1 MHKQPP
7 WEVMILLKGGLII
20 ETKTS
25 MKYRIRGPIIKKV
38 NYELH
43 YQSYSQRST
52 YGEVVHSKAIQGR
65 PFSISHDCF
74 QRIEL
79 GNVIHSP
86 LSSTPMMI

>member
-7 WEVMILLKGGLII
+7 WKVMILLKGGIII

-65 PFSISHDCF
+65 PFSTSHDFF
-74 QRIEL
+74 QRIGL
-79 GNVIHSP
+79 KNIILSP
-86 LSSTPMMI
+86 LSGTSMI